1 MKGLTYL
8 NKLQLW
14 AAGLFKYV
22 WPFSGNQGLKGYIF
36 ICRIIWDM
44 IKKQLILPF
53 VDLDIKRYDLSIQN
67 RDATDDKGKTTQK
80 LTLNVPVPDKVKKLS

>member
-1 MKGLTYL
+1 
-8 NKLQLW
+8 
-14 AAGLFKYV
+14 
-22 WPFSGNQGLKGYIF
+22 
-36 ICRIIWDM
+36 M

-53 VDLDIKRYDLSIQN
+53 VDLDIKRYDPSIQN